1 MITVHVRPNGL
12 AYHLKREC
20 GMLAGDQYERLHYKA
35 FEVSQTHGPEYA
47 IVLNG
52 REYFPC
58 PGCSVSG
65 SRVGQMKA

>member
-35 FEVSQTHGPEYA
+35 FEIAEPRTDG
-47 IVLNG
+47 IVVK
-52 REYFPC
+52 RERYE
-58 PGCSVSG
+58 
-65 SRVGQMKA
+65 